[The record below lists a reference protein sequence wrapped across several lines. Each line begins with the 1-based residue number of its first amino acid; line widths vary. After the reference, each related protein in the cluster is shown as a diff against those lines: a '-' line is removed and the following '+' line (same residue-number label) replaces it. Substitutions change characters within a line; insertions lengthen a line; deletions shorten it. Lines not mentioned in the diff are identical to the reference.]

1 MKKYICLFLTLWG
14 LLPGFAQQTDTVV
27 LNLSEA
33 ITHEPKVI
41 MLSEIASDIHFISLE
56 TTDDFFLCDEYR
68 IIYTGDDILV
78 YDRQMRNYFRF
89 DKNGKLLNRI
99 GGYGQKSQAKR
110 S

>member
-56 TTDDFFLCDEYR
+56 TTDDFSCAMNIASSIPEMIFWYM
-68 IIYTGDDILV
+68 TG
-78 YDRQMRNYFRF
+78 R
-89 DKNGKLLNRI
+89 
-99 GGYGQKSQAKR
+99 
-110 S
+110 

>member
-78 YDRQMRNYFRF
+78 
-89 DKNGKLLNRI
+89 
-99 GGYGQKSQAKR
+99 
-110 S
+110 

>member
-41 MLSEIASDIHFISLE
+41 MLSEIASDIHFMYL
-56 TTDDFFLCDEYR
+56 
-68 IIYTGDDILV
+68 
-78 YDRQMRNYFRF
+78 
-89 DKNGKLLNRI
+89 
-99 GGYGQKSQAKR
+99 
-110 S
+110 